1 MTQTKPL
8 FTTRKLVHISMLG
21 FAFLLPFLTWP
32 EAAGAAI
39 LALLFNWYLLPQMN
53 ADFSK
58 NAIAP
63 CGAESPIPRPAA
75 GYTSGTWTGIILYPI
90 SVLALI
96 LLYRHQMYVAAAAW
110 AVMALGDG
118 MASVAGQSLAG
129 PKLPLNPQKSWAGAA
144 AFAIFGAAGAYALIR
159 WVGPSVPPE
168 RAACLAILTALVG
181 AVVESLP
188 IGLDD
193 NVTVPLVS
201 GAFLYC
207 AGMFASSALASNL
220 PYLGRRTILALIVNA
235 LLALVAISLRLVTRS
250 GAGTGFILG
259 VAVYMGYGAKSFL
272 LLLAFFAMGSA
283 ATRLGYAAK
292 AARGIAE
299 RRRGARGWKEA
310 AANVLAAA
318 FFSIL
323 VITTHHER
331 AFLLATIAA
340 FAEAAGDTVAS
351 EIGQWLSL
359 RAYLIT
365 TFAVVPAGENGG
377 ISFAGS
383 ATGILASALIAA
395 LGWALGLSTLGGVA
409 VALGAAVAGN
419 FLDSFLGATLE
430 RRRLLGNG
438 AVNFA
443 STCFAGALALAWA
456 LHVGY

>member
-1 MTQTKPL
+1 
-8 FTTRKLVHISMLG
+8 MLG
-21 FAFLLPFLTWP
+21 FAFLLPFLTWE

-39 LALLFNWYLLPQMN
+39 LALLFNLYVLPQMN
-53 ADFSK
+53 ADLSK
-58 NAIAP
+58 HPSVQQGPEAAV
-63 CGAESPIPRPAA
+63 PAA
-75 GYTSGTWTGIILYPI
+75 TIAQPAGTWTGIILYPI

-118 MASVAGQSLAG
+118 MASVSGESLGG
-129 PKLPLNPQKSWAGAA
+129 PRLPLNPQKTWTGAA
-144 AFAIFGAAGAYALIR
+144 GFVIFGAAGAYGLIR
-159 WVGPSVPPE
+159 WVGPSIPPH
-168 RAACLAILTALVG
+168 RAAGLTLMTALVG

-188 IGLDD
+188 IRLDD
-193 NVTVPLVS
+193 NVTVPLIS

-207 AGMFASSALASNL
+207 AAMFARSALESNL
-220 PYLGRRTILALIVNA
+220 PYLGHRIILALIVNA
-235 LLALVAISLRLVTRS
+235 LLALVAISLRLVTRL
-250 GAGTGFILG
+250 GAGMGFILG
-259 VAVYMGYGAKSFL
+259 MAVYLGYGYKSFL
-272 LLLAFFAMGSA
+272 LLLAFFALGSA

-299 RRRGARGWKEA
+299 RRRGARSWQEA

-331 AFLLATIAA
+331 AFLLATIAV
-340 FAEAAGDTVAS
+340 FAEACGDTVAS

-359 RAYLIT
+359 RAYLVT
-365 TFAVVPAGENGG
+365 TFAVVSAGENGG
-377 ISFAGS
+377 VSFAGS
-383 ATGILASALIAA
+383 ATGILASALIVA
-395 LGWALGLSTLGGVA
+395 LGWALGLSTLGGAA
-409 VALGAAVAGN
+409 VTLGAAVAGN
-419 FLDSFLGATLE
+419 FIDSFLGATLE